1 MPICF
6 IIRPEFHQWRCPD
19 PFSTRLQGV
28 CDKLGQSG
36 DESSVYMV
44 RRTPLKGHSRNLT
57 IHNKL
62 VNIISLK
69 NACLD
74 VTVVLSPDPHPR
86 REVRTSKR
94 LMLQSHAT
102 GMQDMFWP
110 MPGLIICM
118 DWGDETPWVSALETC
133 STVYVYC
140 IFANLQ
146 CSNGSCFCPI
156 HCHSRFESGN
166 DFIITCSQFL
176 VTDQPQRLMTLLH
189 QSTIYHCSQTFL
201 TSSLWSLMTYVL

>member
-74 VTVVLSPDPHPR
+74 VTVVSSPDPHPR
-86 REVRTSKR
+86 REARTSKR

-118 DWGDETPWVSALETC
+118 DWGDETPWVSVLKHVPLYMYIAYLQIFNVQMGVV
-133 STVYVYC
+133 SVLFTVIVGLNLAM
-140 IFANLQ
+140 ILSSHAAN
-146 CSNGSCFCPI
+146 
-156 HCHSRFESGN
+156 
-166 DFIITCSQFL
+166 FL
-176 VTDQPQRLMTLLH
+176 
-189 QSTIYHCSQTFL
+189 SQTNHKD
-201 TSSLWSLMTYVL
+201 